1 MLCNILVT
9 GRPGSGKTTLVVRL
23 RERLLDDGFKAGGFV
38 TEEIREGSQRVGFEV
53 RDLRGD
59 TAILAHTG
67 RKGKHRVGRYGVDVE
82 AFEKIAL
89 SALETGKK
97 EADLIVVDEIGRME
111 LFSSSFRTALLELLD
126 MPLPLLATAH
136 AGNDSFTA
144 SILERDDVAVHRLST
159 TEREKVLEVIYG
171 QMNRILT
178 ERRTSVEPE
187 GGKGS

>member
-9 GRPGSGKTTLVVRL
+9 GRPGSGKTTLVVKL

-67 RKGKHRVGRYGVDVE
+67 HKGKHRVGRYGVDLE
-82 AFEKIAL
+82 AFERIAL
-89 SALETGKK
+89 NALETGKK

-111 LFSSSFRTALLELLD
+111 LFSSSFRTALLELLG

-144 SILERDDVAVHRLST
+144 SILERDDVAVHRLSPA
-159 TEREKVLEVIYG
+159 ERDKVLEVIYG
-171 QMNRILT
+171 QLNRILT